1 MRLTRRAL
9 LLLLTPLVLFYVSLF
24 WGRYPIEPLTVLQ
37 VLDSRVAPIPAT
49 WPPTVET
56 VIVDVRLP
64 RTLLAMLVGA
74 GLSITGAAFQGMFR
88 NPLVSPDILG
98 VSAAAGLGAPV
109 AILLSA
115 NAVTIQL
122 AAFAVGLLGVG
133 LTYAISRVY
142 KTTPAIMLVLS
153 GVVVAAF
160 FGALVSGTK
169 YVADPEQKLP
179 AITFWLLG
187 SLASASWA
195 SVVTVLPFMA
205 IGTGALLLVRWR
217 INVLSMGDEEARALG
232 VRTEVLTGTALPT
245 AIRGSTSCS
254 PRRRRRSIVRSARRC
269 TGRARTSWCAR
280 FRTGGWWRTS
290 RSAPTSRGCATRPSG
305 VATWPSEP
313 GGGKLRD
320 SSLGAPFAPTVRPET
335 TESSGPAP

>member
-1 MRLTRRAL
+1 MRPTRQGL
-9 LLLLTPLVLFYVSLF
+9 LLLLPLALFYVSLF

-37 VLDSRVAPIPAT
+37 VLASRVAPIPAT
-49 WPPTVET
+49 WPPTVEP

-98 VSAAAGLGAPV
+98 VSAAAGFGASV

-115 NAVTIQL
+115 NALIIQL
-122 AAFAVGLLGVG
+122 AAFGVGLLGVA
-133 LTYAISRVY
+133 LTYGISRVY

-187 SLASASWA
+187 SLASASWS
-195 SVVTVLPFMA
+195 SVVTVLPLMA

-232 VRTEVLTGTALPT
+232 VRTEVLKGIIIVAATVVTAVAVSVSGIIGWVGLIIPHLARMLVGPDHRALLP
-245 AIRGSTSCS
+245 ASLALGAVYLLLIDD
-254 PRRRRRSIVRSARRC
+254 I
-269 TGRARTSWCAR
+269 ART
-280 FRTGGWWRTS
+280 
-290 RSAPTSRGCATRPSG
+290 ATAAEIPLG
-305 VATWPSEP
+305 ILTAVV
-313 GGGKLRD
+313 
-320 SSLGAPFAPTVRPET
+320 GAPVFAYLLRRTKGAW
-335 TESSGPAP
+335 S

>member
-1 MRLTRRAL
+1 MRLTRRGL

-37 VLDSRVAPIPAT
+37 VLASRVAPIPAT
-49 WPPTVET
+49 WPPTVGT
-56 VIVDVRLP
+56 VIMDVRLP

-98 VSAAAGLGAPV
+98 VSAAAGFGASV

-115 NAVTIQL
+115 NALIIQL
-122 AAFAVGLLGVG
+122 AAFGVGLLGVA
-133 LTYAISRVY
+133 LTYGISRVY

-195 SVVTVLPFMA
+195 SVVTVLPLMA

-232 VRTEVLTGTALPT
+232 VRTEVLKGIIIVAATVVTAVAVSVSGIIGWVGLIIPHLARMLVGPDHRALLP
-245 AIRGSTSCS
+245 ASL
-254 PRRRRRSIVRSARRC
+254 A
-269 TGRARTSWCAR
+269 
-280 FRTGGWWRTS
+280 
-290 RSAPTSRGCATRPSG
+290 
-305 VATWPSEP
+305 
-313 GGGKLRD
+313 
-320 SSLGAPFAPTVRPET
+320 LGAVYLLLIDDIARLATAAEIPLGILTAVVGAPVFAYLLRRTKGAW
-335 TESSGPAP
+335 S

>member
-1 MRLTRRAL
+1 MRPTRQGL
-9 LLLLTPLVLFYVSLF
+9 LLLLPLALFYVSLF

-37 VLDSRVAPIPAT
+37 VLASRVAPIPAT

-98 VSAAAGLGAPV
+98 VSAAAGFGASV

-115 NAVTIQL
+115 NALIIQL
-122 AAFAVGLLGVG
+122 AAFGVGLLGVA
-133 LTYAISRVY
+133 LTYGISRVY

-187 SLASASWA
+187 SLASASWS
-195 SVVTVLPFMA
+195 SVVTVLPLMA

-232 VRTEVLTGTALPT
+232 VRTEVLKGIIIVAATVVTAVAVSVSGIIGWVGLIIPHLARMLVGPDHRALLP
-245 AIRGSTSCS
+245 ASLALGAVYLLLIDD
-254 PRRRRRSIVRSARRC
+254 I
-269 TGRARTSWCAR
+269 ART
-280 FRTGGWWRTS
+280 
-290 RSAPTSRGCATRPSG
+290 ATAAEIPLG
-305 VATWPSEP
+305 ILTAVV
-313 GGGKLRD
+313 
-320 SSLGAPFAPTVRPET
+320 GAPVFAYLLRRTKGAW
-335 TESSGPAP
+335 S

>member
-1 MRLTRRAL
+1 MRPTRQGL
-9 LLLLTPLVLFYVSLF
+9 LLLLPLALFYVSLF

-37 VLDSRVAPIPAT
+37 VLASRVAPIPAT

-98 VSAAAGLGAPV
+98 VSAAAGFGASV

-115 NAVTIQL
+115 NALIIQL
-122 AAFAVGLLGVG
+122 AAFGVGLLGVA
-133 LTYAISRVY
+133 LTYGISRVY

-195 SVVTVLPFMA
+195 SVVTVLPLMA

-232 VRTEVLTGTALPT
+232 VRTEVLKGIIIVAATVVTAVAVSVSGIIGWVGLIIPHLARMLVGPDHRALLP
-245 AIRGSTSCS
+245 ASLALGAVYLLLIDD
-254 PRRRRRSIVRSARRC
+254 I
-269 TGRARTSWCAR
+269 ART
-280 FRTGGWWRTS
+280 
-290 RSAPTSRGCATRPSG
+290 ATAAEIPLG
-305 VATWPSEP
+305 ILTAVV
-313 GGGKLRD
+313 
-320 SSLGAPFAPTVRPET
+320 GAPVFAYLLRRTKGAW
-335 TESSGPAP
+335 S

>member
-1 MRLTRRAL
+1 MRPTRQGL
-9 LLLLTPLVLFYVSLF
+9 LLLPLALFYVSLF

-37 VLDSRVAPIPAT
+37 VLASRVAPIPAT

-98 VSAAAGLGAPV
+98 VSAAAGFGASV

-115 NAVTIQL
+115 NALIIQL
-122 AAFAVGLLGVG
+122 AAFGVGLLGVA
-133 LTYAISRVY
+133 LTYGISRVY

-187 SLASASWA
+187 SLASASWS
-195 SVVTVLPFMA
+195 SVVTVLPLMA

-232 VRTEVLTGTALPT
+232 VRTEVLKGIIIVAATVVTAVAVSVSGIIGWVGLIIPHLARMLVGPDHRALLP
-245 AIRGSTSCS
+245 ASLALGAVYLLLIDD
-254 PRRRRRSIVRSARRC
+254 I
-269 TGRARTSWCAR
+269 ART
-280 FRTGGWWRTS
+280 
-290 RSAPTSRGCATRPSG
+290 ATAAEIPLG
-305 VATWPSEP
+305 ILTAVV
-313 GGGKLRD
+313 
-320 SSLGAPFAPTVRPET
+320 GAPVFAYLLRRTKGAW
-335 TESSGPAP
+335 S